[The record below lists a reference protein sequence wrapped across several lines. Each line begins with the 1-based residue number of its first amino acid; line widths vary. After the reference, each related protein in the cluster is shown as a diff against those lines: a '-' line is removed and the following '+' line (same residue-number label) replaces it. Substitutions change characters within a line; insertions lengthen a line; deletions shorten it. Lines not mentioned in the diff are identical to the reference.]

1 MNAYLN
7 FFNYCEF
14 YGNLIKTFLYHK
26 KIAIPMVDKEQVVE
40 VLKKV
45 YDPEIQYDIYSL
57 GLVYDVGIEGN
68 KVKILMTLTS
78 PMCPYGPQLMDDVRR
93 QVSAIDGV
101 GEVELEL
108 TFSPAWNPDKMTE
121 EAKIAL
127 GI

>member
-1 MNAYLN
+1 MAN
-7 FFNYCEF
+7 
-14 YGNLIKTFLYHK
+14 
-26 KIAIPMVDKEQVVE
+26 KEQVIE
-40 VLKKV
+40 TLKKV

-57 GLVYDVGIEGN
+57 GLIYDVGIEGN

-93 QVSAIDGV
+93 QVSAIEGV

-108 TFSPAWNPDKMTE
+108 TFSPAWSPDKMTE